1 MVYPSKGSEVVSA
14 LENSDG
20 RLCGHAT
27 LGSAHAL
34 RSHPEL
40 LASHDPTLVFNTLS
54 GALTVD
60 ISSPDKLLMDFPADT
75 VVELSNTFSLDK
87 ATAAIDVS
95 KQDIVTVKVSEQ
107 NGYVVIEVAE
117 SVDIESLNVDSV
129 ALVPLPKLLTILT
142 AGTIVPRVSSAGR
155 HKL

>member
-1 MVYPSKGSEVVSA
+1 
-14 LENSDG
+14 
-20 RLCGHAT
+20 
-27 LGSAHAL
+27 
-34 RSHPEL
+34 
-40 LASHDPTLVFNTLS
+40 VFNTLS

-142 AGTIVPRVSSAGR
+142 AGTIVPRVSSTGGR
-155 HKL
+155 KL